1 MDAASDAMDAQ
12 MDAATDAA
20 VDAGADAKVDAAV
33 DAVVDATTDAATDA
47 ASDAT
52 TDATVDAAMDAAV
65 DAAADAST
73 VDAGLCPPILT
84 PVAAPGDPIDGDTWD
99 TFARDFFASY
109 CTRCHASTLTTPVER
124 MNAPMGLNWDDP
136 DLVRTY
142 LGNIRYDV
150 GVDDYMPVDAP
161 LPSCA
166 ERLRLVRWIDAAP

>member
-1 MDAASDAMDAQ
+1 
-12 MDAATDAA
+12 
-20 VDAGADAKVDAAV
+20 V
-33 DAVVDATTDAATDA
+33 
-47 ASDAT
+47 
-52 TDATVDAAMDAAV
+52 
-65 DAAADAST
+65 
-73 VDAGLCPPILT
+73 GLCPPSRT
-84 PVAAPGDPIDGDTWD
+84 PVAAPEDPIDGDSGD
-99 TFARDFFASY
+99 TFARDLFASY